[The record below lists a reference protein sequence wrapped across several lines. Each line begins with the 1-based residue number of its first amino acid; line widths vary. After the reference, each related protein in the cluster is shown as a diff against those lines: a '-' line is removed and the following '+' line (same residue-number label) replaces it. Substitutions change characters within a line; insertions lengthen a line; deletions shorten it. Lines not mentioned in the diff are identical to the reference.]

1 MSRTPVFDRGAV
13 VQHEVAFRL
22 YSPHV
27 TTPTYSDPTSATITI
42 VSPAGSYMVAS
53 AVLSKSN
60 AASAG
65 LFHYQMQSSLNWAV
79 GIYETR
85 VTAILGFNDTTVIE
99 NSFELE

>member
-13 VQHEVAFRL
+13 VQHEVAFKL

-42 VSPAGSYMVAS
+42 VAPSGSYAVTS
-53 AVLSKSN
+53 AVLSKTN

>member
-13 VQHEVAFRL
+13 VQHEVAFKL

-42 VSPAGSYMVAS
+42 VAPSGSYVVTS
-53 AVLSKSN
+53 GVLSKTS
-60 AASAG
+60 AGSAG

-85 VTAILGFNDTTVIE
+85 VNAILGFNDTTVIE